1 VDIGRDKHIGGLP
14 LRLGSFKEPSYRR
27 TTYDKSITLKLKQGL
42 FDWVSSNRGA

>member
-1 VDIGRDKHIGGLP
+1 MTNAIVGIQP
-14 LRLGSFKEPSYRR
+14 VTSYRR